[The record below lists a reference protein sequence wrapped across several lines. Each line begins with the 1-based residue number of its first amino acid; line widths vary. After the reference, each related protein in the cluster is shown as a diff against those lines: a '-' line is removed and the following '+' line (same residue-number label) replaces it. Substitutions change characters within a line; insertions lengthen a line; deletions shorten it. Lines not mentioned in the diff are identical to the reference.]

1 MNIMNIIMNNMSIFK
16 KNWNLVIIIGYILF
30 FGWIICFSFL
40 SNRLQSSRSGI
51 DIETMTTSD
60 TANAD
65 SVKTDMLSA
74 KVDAL
79 QPMVDK
85 VSKNVGDNTV
95 NIKTNMD
102 MITSVL
108 KEKVNNVNKK
118 VGKDITD
125 KNNAPPPVTGLS

>member
-1 MNIMNIIMNNMSIFK
+1 MNIMNSMNSLK
-16 KNWNLVIIIGYILF
+16 KKCNLVIIGYILF
-30 FGWIICFSFL
+30 FGCIICYSIL
-40 SNRLQSSRSGI
+40 SNNSFNSFSIMENMSLT
-51 DIETMTTSD
+51 DA
-60 TANAD
+60 ANAD

-85 VSKNVGDNTV
+85 VSADVGTNAAS
-95 NIKTNMD
+95 IKTNMD
-102 MITSVL
+102 TITSVL

-125 KNNAPPPVTGLS
+125 KNNAPSPVTGLS